1 MGNLNDTIAAISTAI
16 GEAGIAIVRM
26 SGDDSIN
33 IIDKIFKSASGKKM
47 AEAENRKFLYGH
59 IVDGDKQ
66 IDEVLVVKMKG
77 PHSYT
82 AEDIVEIHCH
92 GGVVSVKR
100 ILNLILSKGARL
112 AEKGE
117 FTKRG
122 FLNGRIDLTQAE
134 AVIDMIKAKTDLSF
148 DMGLNQLSGAL
159 SEVLNKLKDE
169 LVSMQAL
176 IVANIDF
183 PDEDIEDAAY
193 HDLIERSNKILDKM
207 DNLLDNSKNSR
218 LLRDGINTVI
228 LGKPNVGKSSLLNGL
243 LKYDRA
249 IVTDIAGTTRDI
261 IEDYINLDGVLLKI
275 TDTAGIRETDDEVER
290 IGVNIAREK
299 LKEADLVIAIFD
311 ISREFDK
318 DDEEILN
325 LIKDKKHITI
335 LNKDDLEQKI
345 SDEEIEKYFKDDY
358 LRLSVME
365 NESVKKIENLI
376 IDLFFDGELKI
387 SSDSVL
393 SNLRHINALKEA
405 KKSLLEV
412 NESLKKKVFLDLIEV
427 DLENVIGHISEITG
441 TITTEDIL
449 DRVFSD
455 FCIGKYK
462 ATI

>member
-1 MGNLNDTIAAISTAI
+1 MMGNLNDTIAAISTAI

-26 SGDDSIN
+26 SGEDSIN
-33 IIDKIFKSASGKKM
+33 IINKIFVAASKIKM
-47 AEAENRKFLYGH
+47 KDAENRKFMYGH
-59 IVDGDKQ
+59 IYDDDKK

-134 AVIDMIKAKTDLSF
+134 AVIDLIKAKTDISF
-148 DMGLNQLSGAL
+148 DLGLNQLSGAL

-193 HDLIERSNKILDKM
+193 NDLLDRSKKILDKI
-207 DNLLDNSKNSR
+207 DNLLENSKNSR

-249 IVTDIAGTTRDI
+249 IVTDIAGTTRDV

-275 TDTAGIRETDDEVER
+275 SDTAGIRETDDEVEK

-299 LKEADLVIAIFD
+299 LKDADLVIAI
-311 ISREFDK
+311 
-318 DDEEILN
+318 
-325 LIKDKKHITI
+325 LIYQETSMKTTKK
-335 LNKDDLEQKI
+335 
-345 SDEEIEKYFKDDY
+345 F
-358 LRLSVME
+358 
-365 NESVKKIENLI
+365 
-376 IDLFFDGELKI
+376 
-387 SSDSVL
+387 
-393 SNLRHINALKEA
+393 
-405 KKSLLEV
+405 
-412 NESLKKKVFLDLIEV
+412 
-427 DLENVIGHISEITG
+427 
-441 TITTEDIL
+441 
-449 DRVFSD
+449 
-455 FCIGKYK
+455 
-462 ATI
+462 

>member
-33 IIDKIFKSASGKKM
+33 IIDKIFVSASKVKM

-59 IVDGDKQ
+59 ICDGDKK

-134 AVIDMIKAKTDLSF
+134 AVIDLIKAKTDISF
-148 DMGLNQLSGAL
+148 DLGLNQLGGAL

-193 HDLIERSNKILDKM
+193 NDLLDRSNKILEKM
-207 DNLLDNSKNSR
+207 DNLLENSKNSR

-249 IVTDIAGTTRDI
+249 IVTDIAGTTRDV

-275 TDTAGIRETDDEVER
+275 SDTAGIRETEDEVEK

-299 LKEADLVIAIFD
+299 LKDADLVIAIFD
-311 ISREFDK
+311 LSRDFDQ
-318 DDEEILN
+318 DDKEILK
-325 LIKDKKHITI
+325 LIENKKHIII

-345 SDEEIEKYFKDDY
+345 SDDEIEKYFKDDY

-365 NESVKKIENLI
+365 NESVMKVEKLI
-376 IDLFFDGELKI
+376 IDLFFDGELQI
-387 SSDSVL
+387 SSDTVL
-393 SNLRHINALKEA
+393 SNLRHINALREA
-405 KKSLLEV
+405 KKELLEV
-412 NESLKKKVFLDLIEV
+412 NESLNKRVFLDLIEV
-427 DLENVIGHISEITG
+427 DLENVIAHISEITG

-455 FCIGKYK
+455 FCIGK
-462 ATI
+462 

>member
-26 SGDDSIN
+26 SGDDSVN
-33 IIDKIFKSASGKKM
+33 IIDEIFKSASGKKM

-100 ILNLILSKGARL
+100 ILNLILSKGTRL

-193 HDLIERSNKILDKM
+193 HDLIERSNKILDKI
-207 DNLLDNSKNSR
+207 DNLLENSKNSR

-275 TDTAGIRETDDEVER
+275 TDTAGIRDTDDEVEK
-290 IGVNIAREK
+290 IGVNIAIEK

-335 LNKDDLEQKI
+335 LNKNDLEQKI
-345 SDEEIEKYFKDDY
+345 SDEEIKKYFKDDY

-376 IDLFFDGELKI
+376 IDLFFDGELQI

-405 KKSLLEV
+405 KKALLEV
-412 NESLKKKVFLDLIEV
+412 NESLKQKVFLDLIEV

-455 FCIGKYK
+455 FCIGK
-462 ATI
+462 

>member
-1 MGNLNDTIAAISTAI
+1 MANLNDTIAAISTAI

-26 SGDDSIN
+26 SGDDSVN
-33 IIDKIFKSASGKKM
+33 IIDEIFVSASGKKM
-47 AEAENRKFLYGH
+47 SEAENRKFLYGH
-59 IVDGDKQ
+59 IADGDKL

-134 AVIDMIKAKTDLSF
+134 AVIDMIKAKTDISF

-193 HDLIERSNKILDKM
+193 HDLMERSDKILEKM

-275 TDTAGIRETDDEVER
+275 TDTAGIRETDDEVEK

-311 ISREFDK
+311 ISRDFDK

-335 LNKDDLEQKI
+335 LNKDDLDQKI
-345 SDEEIEKYFKDDY
+345 SDEEIEKYFKNDY

-376 IDLFFDGELKI
+376 IDLFFDGELQI
-387 SSDSVL
+387 SSDSIL
-393 SNLRHINALKEA
+393 SNIRHINALKEA
-405 KKSLLEV
+405 KKALLEV
-412 NESLKKKVFLDLIEV
+412 NESLKEKVFLDLIEV
-427 DLENVIGHISEITG
+427 DLENVISHISEITG

-455 FCIGKYK
+455 FCIGK
-462 ATI
+462 

>member
-26 SGDDSIN
+26 SGEDSID
-33 IIDKIFKSASGKKM
+33 IIDKIFVSASKIKM
-47 AEAENRKFLYGH
+47 KDAENRKFMYGH
-59 IVDGDKQ
+59 IYDADKK

-134 AVIDMIKAKTDLSF
+134 AVIDLIKAKTDISF
-148 DMGLNQLSGAL
+148 DLGLNQLSGAL

-193 HDLIERSNKILDKM
+193 NDLLDRSKKILDKI
-207 DNLLDNSKNSR
+207 DNLLENSKNSR

-249 IVTDIAGTTRDI
+249 IVTDIAGTTRDV

-275 TDTAGIRETDDEVER
+275 SDTAGIRETDDEVEK

-299 LKEADLVIAIFD
+299 LKDADLVIAIFD
-311 ISREFDK
+311 LSRDFD
-318 DDEEILN
+318 DDDKEILK
-325 LIKDKKHITI
+325 LIENKKHIII

-365 NESVKKIENLI
+365 NESVMKVEKLI
-376 IDLFFDGELKI
+376 IDLFFDGELQI
-387 SSDSVL
+387 SSDTVL
-393 SNLRHINALKEA
+393 SNLRHINALREA
-405 KKSLLEV
+405 KKELLEV
-412 NESLKKKVFLDLIEV
+412 NESLNKRVFLDLIEV
-427 DLENVIGHISEITG
+427 DLENVIAHISEITG

-455 FCIGKYK
+455 FCIGK
-462 ATI
+462 

>member
-1 MGNLNDTIAAISTAI
+1 MANLNDTIAAISTAI

-26 SGDDSIN
+26 SGDDSVN
-33 IIDKIFKSASGKKM
+33 IIDEIFVSASGKKM

-59 IVDGDKQ
+59 IADGDKL

-134 AVIDMIKAKTDLSF
+134 AVIDMIKAKTDISF

-193 HDLIERSNKILDKM
+193 HDLMERSDKILEKM

-275 TDTAGIRETDDEVER
+275 TDTAGIRETDDEVEK

-311 ISREFDK
+311 ISRDFDK

-345 SDEEIEKYFKDDY
+345 SDEEIEKYLKDDY

-376 IDLFFDGELKI
+376 IDLFFDGELQI
-387 SSDSVL
+387 SSDSIL
-393 SNLRHINALKEA
+393 SNIRHINALKEA
-405 KKSLLEV
+405 KKALLEV
-412 NESLKKKVFLDLIEV
+412 NESLKEKVFLDLIEV
-427 DLENVIGHISEITG
+427 DLENVISHISEITG

-455 FCIGKYK
+455 FCIGK
-462 ATI
+462 

>member
-1 MGNLNDTIAAISTAI
+1 MSNLNDTIAAISTAI

-26 SGDDSIN
+26 SGDDSVN
-33 IIDKIFKSASGKKM
+33 IIDEIFVSASGKKM

-59 IVDGDKQ
+59 IADGDKL

-134 AVIDMIKAKTDLSF
+134 AVIDMIKAKTDISF

-193 HDLIERSNKILDKM
+193 HDLMERSDKILEKM

-275 TDTAGIRETDDEVER
+275 TDTAGIRETDDEVEK

-311 ISREFDK
+311 ISRDFDK

-325 LIKDKKHITI
+325 LIRDKKHITI
-335 LNKDDLEQKI
+335 LNKDDLDQKI

-376 IDLFFDGELKI
+376 IDLFFDGELQI
-387 SSDSVL
+387 SSDSIL
-393 SNLRHINALKEA
+393 SNIRHINALKEA
-405 KKSLLEV
+405 KKALLEV
-412 NESLKKKVFLDLIEV
+412 NESLKEKVFLDLIEV

-455 FCIGKYK
+455 FCIGK
-462 ATI
+462 

>member
-33 IIDKIFKSASGKKM
+33 IIDKIFVSASGVKM

-59 IVDGDKQ
+59 ICDGDKK

-134 AVIDMIKAKTDLSF
+134 AVIDLIKAKTDISF
-148 DMGLNQLSGAL
+148 DLGLNQLGGAL

-193 HDLIERSNKILDKM
+193 NDLLDRSNKILEKM
-207 DNLLDNSKNSR
+207 DKLLENSKNSR

-249 IVTDIAGTTRDI
+249 IVTDIAGTTRDV

-275 TDTAGIRETDDEVER
+275 SDTAGIRETEDEVEK

-299 LKEADLVIAIFD
+299 LKDADLVIATFD
-311 ISREFDK
+311 ISRDFDQ
-318 DDEEILN
+318 DDKEILK
-325 LIKDKKHITI
+325 LIENKKHIII

-345 SDEEIEKYFKDDY
+345 SDDEIEKYFKDDY

-365 NESVKKIENLI
+365 NESVMKVEKLI
-376 IDLFFDGELKI
+376 IDLFFDGELQI
-387 SSDSVL
+387 SSDTVL
-393 SNLRHINALKEA
+393 SNLRHINALREA
-405 KKSLLEV
+405 KKELLEV
-412 NESLKKKVFLDLIEV
+412 NESLNKRVFLDLIEV

-455 FCIGKYK
+455 FCIGK
-462 ATI
+462 

>member
-33 IIDKIFKSASGKKM
+33 IIDKIFVSASKVKM

-59 IVDGDKQ
+59 ICDGDKK

-134 AVIDMIKAKTDLSF
+134 AVIDLIKAKTDISF
-148 DMGLNQLSGAL
+148 DLGLNQLGGAL

-193 HDLIERSNKILDKM
+193 NDLLDRSNKILDKM
-207 DNLLDNSKNSR
+207 DKLLENSKNSR

-249 IVTDIAGTTRDI
+249 IVTDIAGTTRDV

-275 TDTAGIRETDDEVER
+275 SDTAGIRETEDEVEK

-299 LKEADLVIAIFD
+299 LKDADLVIAIFD
-311 ISREFDK
+311 LSRDFDQ
-318 DDEEILN
+318 DDKEILK
-325 LIKDKKHITI
+325 LIENKKHIII

-345 SDEEIEKYFKDDY
+345 SDDEIEKYFKDDY

-365 NESVKKIENLI
+365 NESVMKVEKLI
-376 IDLFFDGELKI
+376 IDLFFNGELQI
-387 SSDSVL
+387 SSDTVL
-393 SNLRHINALKEA
+393 SNLRHINALREA
-405 KKSLLEV
+405 KKELLEV
-412 NESLKKKVFLDLIEV
+412 NESLNKRVFLDLIEV
-427 DLENVIGHISEITG
+427 DLENVIAHISEITG

-455 FCIGKYK
+455 FCIGK
-462 ATI
+462 

>member
-33 IIDKIFKSASGKKM
+33 IIDKIFVSASKVKI

-59 IVDGDKQ
+59 ICDGDKK

-134 AVIDMIKAKTDLSF
+134 AVIDLIKAKTDISF
-148 DMGLNQLSGAL
+148 DLGLNQLGGAL

-193 HDLIERSNKILDKM
+193 NDLLDRSNKILDKM
-207 DNLLDNSKNSR
+207 DKLLENSKNSR

-249 IVTDIAGTTRDI
+249 IVTDIAGTTRDV

-275 TDTAGIRETDDEVER
+275 SDTAGIRETEDEVEK

-299 LKEADLVIAIFD
+299 LKDADLVIAIFD
-311 ISREFDK
+311 ISRDFDQ
-318 DDEEILN
+318 DDKEILK
-325 LIKDKKHITI
+325 LIENKKHIII

-345 SDEEIEKYFKDDY
+345 SDDEIEKYFKDDY

-365 NESVKKIENLI
+365 NESVMKVEKLI
-376 IDLFFDGELKI
+376 IDLFFDGELQI
-387 SSDSVL
+387 SSDTVL
-393 SNLRHINALKEA
+393 SNLRHINALREA
-405 KKSLLEV
+405 KKELLEV
-412 NESLKKKVFLDLIEV
+412 NESLNKRVFLDLIEV
-427 DLENVIGHISEITG
+427 DLENVIAHISEITG

-455 FCIGKYK
+455 FCIGK
-462 ATI
+462 

>member
-33 IIDKIFKSASGKKM
+33 IIDKIFVSASGIKM

-59 IVDGDKQ
+59 ICDGDKK

-134 AVIDMIKAKTDLSF
+134 AVIDLIKAKTDISF
-148 DMGLNQLSGAL
+148 DLGLNQLGGAL

-193 HDLIERSNKILDKM
+193 NDLLGRSNKILEKM
-207 DNLLDNSKNSR
+207 DKLLENSKNSR

-249 IVTDIAGTTRDI
+249 IVTDIAGTTRDV

-275 TDTAGIRETDDEVER
+275 SDTAGIRETEDEVEK

-299 LKEADLVIAIFD
+299 LKDADLVIAIFD
-311 ISREFDK
+311 ISRDFDQ
-318 DDEEILN
+318 DDKEILK
-325 LIKDKKHITI
+325 LIENKKHIII

-345 SDEEIEKYFKDDY
+345 SDDEIEKYFKDDY

-365 NESVKKIENLI
+365 NESVMKVEKLI
-376 IDLFFDGELKI
+376 IDLFFDGELQI
-387 SSDSVL
+387 SSDTVL
-393 SNLRHINALKEA
+393 SNLRHINALREA
-405 KKSLLEV
+405 KKELLEV
-412 NESLKKKVFLDLIEV
+412 NESLNKRVFLDLIEV
-427 DLENVIGHISEITG
+427 DLENVIAHISEITG

-455 FCIGKYK
+455 FCIGK
-462 ATI
+462 

>member
-26 SGDDSIN
+26 SGEDSIN
-33 IIDKIFKSASGKKM
+33 IIDKIFVAASKIKM
-47 AEAENRKFLYGH
+47 KDAENRKFMYGH
-59 IVDGDKQ
+59 IYDADKK

-82 AEDIVEIHCH
+82 VEDIVEIHCH

-134 AVIDMIKAKTDLSF
+134 AVIDLIKAKTDISF
-148 DMGLNQLSGAL
+148 DLGLNQLSGAL

-193 HDLIERSNKILDKM
+193 NDLLDRSKKILDKM
-207 DNLLDNSKNSR
+207 DNLLENSKNSR

-249 IVTDIAGTTRDI
+249 IVTDIAGTTRDV

-275 TDTAGIRETDDEVER
+275 SDTAGIRETDDEVEK

-299 LKEADLVIAIFD
+299 LKDADLVIAIFD
-311 ISREFDK
+311 LSRDFDE
-318 DDEEILN
+318 DDKEILK
-325 LIKDKKHITI
+325 LIENKKHIII

-365 NESVKKIENLI
+365 NESVMKVEKLI
-376 IDLFFDGELKI
+376 IDLFFDGELQI
-387 SSDSVL
+387 SSDTVL
-393 SNLRHINALKEA
+393 SNLRHINALREA
-405 KKSLLEV
+405 KKELLEL
-412 NESLKKKVFLDLIEV
+412 NESLNKRVFLDLIEV
-427 DLENVIGHISEITG
+427 DLENVIAHISEITG

-455 FCIGKYK
+455 FCIGK
-462 ATI
+462 

>member
-1 MGNLNDTIAAISTAI
+1 MANLNDTIAAISTAI

-26 SGDDSIN
+26 SGDDSVN
-33 IIDKIFKSASGKKM
+33 IIDEIFVSASGKKM
-47 AEAENRKFLYGH
+47 TEAENRKFLYGH
-59 IVDGDKQ
+59 IADGDKL

-134 AVIDMIKAKTDLSF
+134 AVIDMIKAKTDISF

-193 HDLIERSNKILDKM
+193 HDLMERSDKILEKM
-207 DNLLDNSKNSR
+207 NNLLDNSKNSR

-275 TDTAGIRETDDEVER
+275 TDTAGIRETDDEVEK

-311 ISREFDK
+311 ISRDFDK

-335 LNKDDLEQKI
+335 LNKDDLDQKI

-376 IDLFFDGELKI
+376 IDLFFDGELQI
-387 SSDSVL
+387 SSDSIL
-393 SNLRHINALKEA
+393 SNIRHINALKEA
-405 KKSLLEV
+405 KKALLDV
-412 NESLKKKVFLDLIEV
+412 NESLKEKVFLDLIEV
-427 DLENVIGHISEITG
+427 DLENVISHISEITG

-455 FCIGKYK
+455 FCIGK
-462 ATI
+462 

>member
-26 SGDDSIN
+26 SGDNSIN
-33 IIDKIFKSASGKKM
+33 IIDKIFVSASGIKM
-47 AEAENRKFLYGH
+47 ADAENRKFMYGH
-59 IVDGDKQ
+59 IFDGDKK

-134 AVIDMIKAKTDLSF
+134 AVIDLIKAKTDISF
-148 DMGLNQLSGAL
+148 DLGLNQLGGAL
-159 SEVLNKLKDE
+159 TEVLNKLKDE

-193 HDLIERSNKILDKM
+193 NDLIDRSKKILEKM
-207 DNLLDNSKNSR
+207 DNLLENSKNSR

-249 IVTDIAGTTRDI
+249 IVTDIAGTTRDV

-275 TDTAGIRETDDEVER
+275 SDTAGIRETDDEVEK

-299 LKEADLVIAIFD
+299 LKDADLVISIFALSSD
-311 ISREFDK
+311 FDQ
-318 DDEEILN
+318 DDKEILK
-325 LIKDKKHITI
+325 LIENKKHIII

-345 SDEEIEKYFKDDY
+345 TDKEIEKYFKDDY

-365 NESVKKIENLI
+365 NKSVLKVEKLI
-376 IDLFFDGELKI
+376 IDLFFDGELQI
-387 SSDSVL
+387 SSETVL

-405 KKSLLEV
+405 KKDLLEV
-412 NESLKKKVFLDLIEV
+412 NESLNEKVFLDLIEV
-427 DLENVIGHISEITG
+427 DLENVIAHISEITG
-441 TITTEDIL
+441 AITTEDIL

-455 FCIGKYK
+455 FCIGK
-462 ATI
+462 

>member
-33 IIDKIFKSASGKKM
+33 IIDEIFKSASGKKM

-193 HDLIERSNKILDKM
+193 NDLIERSNKILDKM

-275 TDTAGIRETDDEVER
+275 TDTAGIRETDDEVEK

-376 IDLFFDGELKI
+376 IDLFFDGELQI
-387 SSDSVL
+387 SSDSIL

-412 NESLKKKVFLDLIEV
+412 NESLKQKVFLDLIEV

-455 FCIGKYK
+455 FCIGK
-462 ATI
+462 

>member
-33 IIDKIFKSASGKKM
+33 IIDEIFKSASGKKM
-47 AEAENRKFLYGH
+47 TEAENRKFLYGH

-193 HDLIERSNKILDKM
+193 NDLIERSNKILDKM
-207 DNLLDNSKNSR
+207 DNLLENSKNSR

-275 TDTAGIRETDDEVER
+275 TDTAGIRETDDEVEK

-358 LRLSVME
+358 LRLSVMK
-365 NESVKKIENLI
+365 NESVKKIEDLI
-376 IDLFFDGELKI
+376 IDLFFDGELQI

-412 NESLKKKVFLDLIEV
+412 NESLNQKVFLDLIEV

-455 FCIGKYK
+455 FCIGK
-462 ATI
+462 

>member
-26 SGDDSIN
+26 SGDDSVN
-33 IIDKIFKSASGKKM
+33 IIDEIFKSASGKKM

-59 IVDGDKQ
+59 IVDGDKK

-193 HDLIERSNKILDKM
+193 NDLIERSNKILDKM

-275 TDTAGIRETDDEVER
+275 TDTAGIRETDDEVEK

-345 SDEEIEKYFKDDY
+345 SDEEIKKYFKDDY

-365 NESVKKIENLI
+365 NESVKKIEDLI
-376 IDLFFDGELKI
+376 IDLFFDGELQI

-412 NESLKKKVFLDLIEV
+412 NESLKQKVFLDLIEV

-455 FCIGKYK
+455 FCIGK
-462 ATI
+462 

>member
-33 IIDKIFKSASGKKM
+33 IIDKIFVSASGTKM

-59 IVDGDKQ
+59 ICDGDKK

-134 AVIDMIKAKTDLSF
+134 AVIDLIKAKTDISF
-148 DMGLNQLSGAL
+148 DLGLNQLGGAL

-193 HDLIERSNKILDKM
+193 NDLLDRSNKILEKM
-207 DNLLDNSKNSR
+207 DKLLENSKNSR

-249 IVTDIAGTTRDI
+249 IVTDIAGTTRDV

-275 TDTAGIRETDDEVER
+275 SDTAGIRETEDEVEK

-299 LKEADLVIAIFD
+299 LKDADLVIAIFD
-311 ISREFDK
+311 ISRDFDQ
-318 DDEEILN
+318 DDKEILK
-325 LIKDKKHITI
+325 LIENKKHIII

-345 SDEEIEKYFKDDY
+345 SDDEIEKYFKDDY

-365 NESVKKIENLI
+365 NESVMKVEKLI
-376 IDLFFDGELKI
+376 IDLFFDGELQI
-387 SSDSVL
+387 SSDTVL
-393 SNLRHINALKEA
+393 SNLRHINALREA
-405 KKSLLEV
+405 KKELLGV
-412 NESLKKKVFLDLIEV
+412 NESLNKRVFLDLIEV
-427 DLENVIGHISEITG
+427 DLENVIAHISEITG

-449 DRVFSD
+449 DRVFSE
-455 FCIGKYK
+455 FCIGK
-462 ATI
+462 

>member
-33 IIDKIFKSASGKKM
+33 IIDKIFVSASGTKM

-59 IVDGDKQ
+59 ICDGDKK

-134 AVIDMIKAKTDLSF
+134 AVIDLIKAKTDISF
-148 DMGLNQLSGAL
+148 DLGLNQLGGAL

-193 HDLIERSNKILDKM
+193 NDLLDRSNKILEKM
-207 DNLLDNSKNSR
+207 DKLLENSKNSR

-249 IVTDIAGTTRDI
+249 IVTDIAGTTRDV

-275 TDTAGIRETDDEVER
+275 SDTAGIRETEDEVEK

-299 LKEADLVIAIFD
+299 LKDADLVIAIFD
-311 ISREFDK
+311 ISRNFDQ
-318 DDEEILN
+318 DDKEILK
-325 LIKDKKHITI
+325 LIENKKHIII

-345 SDEEIEKYFKDDY
+345 SDDEIEKYFKDDY

-365 NESVKKIENLI
+365 NESVMKVEKLI
-376 IDLFFDGELKI
+376 IDLFFDGELQI
-387 SSDSVL
+387 SSDTVL
-393 SNLRHINALKEA
+393 SNLRHINALREA
-405 KKSLLEV
+405 KKELLEV
-412 NESLKKKVFLDLIEV
+412 NESLNKRVFLDLIEV
-427 DLENVIGHISEITG
+427 DLENVIAHISEITG

-455 FCIGKYK
+455 FCIGK
-462 ATI
+462 

>member
-1 MGNLNDTIAAISTAI
+1 MENLNDTIAAISTAI

-33 IIDKIFKSASGKKM
+33 IIDEIFKSASGKKM

-59 IVDGDKQ
+59 IVDGNKQ

-193 HDLIERSNKILDKM
+193 NDLIERSNKILDKM

-275 TDTAGIRETDDEVER
+275 TDTAGIRETDDEVEK

-376 IDLFFDGELKI
+376 IDLFFDGELQI

-412 NESLKKKVFLDLIEV
+412 NESLKQKVFLDLIEV

-455 FCIGKYK
+455 FCIGK
-462 ATI
+462 

>member
-1 MGNLNDTIAAISTAI
+1 MANLNDTIAAISTAI

-26 SGDDSIN
+26 SGDDSVN
-33 IIDKIFKSASGKKM
+33 IIDEIFVSASGKKM

-59 IVDGDKQ
+59 IADGDKL

-134 AVIDMIKAKTDLSF
+134 AVIDMIKAKTDISF

-193 HDLIERSNKILDKM
+193 HDLMERSDKILEKM

-275 TDTAGIRETDDEVER
+275 TDTAGIRETDDEVEK

-311 ISREFDK
+311 ISRDFDK

-335 LNKDDLEQKI
+335 LNKDDLDQKI
-345 SDEEIEKYFKDDY
+345 SDEEIEKYFKDNY

-376 IDLFFDGELKI
+376 IDLFFDGELQI
-387 SSDSVL
+387 SSDSIL
-393 SNLRHINALKEA
+393 SNIRHINALKEA
-405 KKSLLEV
+405 KKALLEV
-412 NESLKKKVFLDLIEV
+412 NESLKGKVFLDLIEV
-427 DLENVIGHISEITG
+427 DLENVISHISEITG

-455 FCIGKYK
+455 FCIGK
-462 ATI
+462 

>member
-1 MGNLNDTIAAISTAI
+1 M
-16 GEAGIAIVRM
+16 
-26 SGDDSIN
+26 
-33 IIDKIFKSASGKKM
+33 SASGTKM

-59 IVDGDKQ
+59 ICDGDKK

-134 AVIDMIKAKTDLSF
+134 AVIDLIKAKTDISF
-148 DMGLNQLSGAL
+148 DLGLNQLGGAL

-193 HDLIERSNKILDKM
+193 NDLLDRSNKILEKM
-207 DNLLDNSKNSR
+207 DKLLENSKNSR

-249 IVTDIAGTTRDI
+249 IVTDIAGTTRDV

-275 TDTAGIRETDDEVER
+275 SDTAGIRETEDEVEK

-299 LKEADLVIAIFD
+299 LKDADLVIAIFD
-311 ISREFDK
+311 ISRNFDQ
-318 DDEEILN
+318 DDKEILK
-325 LIKDKKHITI
+325 LIENKKHIII

-345 SDEEIEKYFKDDY
+345 SDDEIEKYFKDNY

-365 NESVKKIENLI
+365 NESVMKVEKLI
-376 IDLFFDGELKI
+376 IDLFFDGELQI
-387 SSDSVL
+387 SSDTVL
-393 SNLRHINALKEA
+393 SNLRHINALREA
-405 KKSLLEV
+405 KKELLEV
-412 NESLKKKVFLDLIEV
+412 NENLNKRVFLDLIEV
-427 DLENVIGHISEITG
+427 DLENVIAHISEITG

-455 FCIGKYK
+455 FCIGK
-462 ATI
+462 

>member
-1 MGNLNDTIAAISTAI
+1 MSNLNDTIAAISTAI

-26 SGDDSIN
+26 SGDDSVN
-33 IIDKIFKSASGKKM
+33 IIDEIFVSASGKKM

-59 IVDGDKQ
+59 IADGDKL

-77 PHSYT
+77 LHSYT

-134 AVIDMIKAKTDLSF
+134 AVIDMIKAKTDISF

-193 HDLIERSNKILDKM
+193 HDLMERSDKILEKM

-275 TDTAGIRETDDEVER
+275 TDTAGIRETDDEVEK

-311 ISREFDK
+311 ISRDFDK

-335 LNKDDLEQKI
+335 LNKDDLDQKI
-345 SDEEIEKYFKDDY
+345 SDKEIEKYFKDDY

-376 IDLFFDGELKI
+376 IDLFFDGELQI
-387 SSDSVL
+387 SSDSIL
-393 SNLRHINALKEA
+393 SNIRHINALKEA
-405 KKSLLEV
+405 KKALLEV
-412 NESLKKKVFLDLIEV
+412 NESLKEKVFLDLIEV
-427 DLENVIGHISEITG
+427 DLENVISHISEITG

-455 FCIGKYK
+455 FCIGK
-462 ATI
+462 

>member
-26 SGDDSIN
+26 SGDDSVN

-47 AEAENRKFLYGH
+47 AEAENRKLLYGH

-193 HDLIERSNKILDKM
+193 NDLIERSNKILDKM

-275 TDTAGIRETDDEVER
+275 TDTAGIRETEDEVEK

-376 IDLFFDGELKI
+376 IDLFFDGELQI

-412 NESLKKKVFLDLIEV
+412 NESLKQKVFLDLIEV

-455 FCIGKYK
+455 FCIGK
-462 ATI
+462 

>member
-33 IIDKIFKSASGKKM
+33 IIDKIFVSASGTKM

-59 IVDGDKQ
+59 ICDGDKK

-134 AVIDMIKAKTDLSF
+134 AVIDLIKAKTDISF
-148 DMGLNQLSGAL
+148 DLGLNQLGGAL

-193 HDLIERSNKILDKM
+193 NDLLDRSNKILEKM
-207 DNLLDNSKNSR
+207 DKLLENSKNSR

-249 IVTDIAGTTRDI
+249 IVTDIAGTTRDV

-275 TDTAGIRETDDEVER
+275 SDTAGIRETEDEVEK

-299 LKEADLVIAIFD
+299 LKDADLVIAIFD
-311 ISREFDK
+311 ISRNFDQ
-318 DDEEILN
+318 DDKEILK
-325 LIKDKKHITI
+325 LIENKKHIII

-345 SDEEIEKYFKDDY
+345 SDDEIEKYFKDNY

-365 NESVKKIENLI
+365 NESVMKVEKLI
-376 IDLFFDGELKI
+376 IDLFFDGELQI
-387 SSDSVL
+387 SSDTVL
-393 SNLRHINALKEA
+393 SNLRHINALREA
-405 KKSLLEV
+405 KKELLEV
-412 NESLKKKVFLDLIEV
+412 NENLNKRVFLDLIEV
-427 DLENVIGHISEITG
+427 DLENVIAHISEITG

-455 FCIGKYK
+455 FCIGK
-462 ATI
+462 

>member
-16 GEAGIAIVRM
+16 GEAGIAVVRM

-33 IIDKIFKSASGKKM
+33 IIDEIFKSASGKKM

-193 HDLIERSNKILDKM
+193 NDLIERSNKILDKM

-275 TDTAGIRETDDEVER
+275 TDTAGIRETDDEVEK

-376 IDLFFDGELKI
+376 IDLFFDGELQI

-455 FCIGKYK
+455 FCIGK
-462 ATI
+462 

>member
-1 MGNLNDTIAAISTAI
+1 MANLNDTIAAISTAI
-16 GEAGIAIVRM
+16 GEAGIAMVRM
-26 SGDDSIN
+26 SGDDSVN
-33 IIDKIFKSASGKKM
+33 IIDEIFVSASGKKM

-59 IVDGDKQ
+59 IADGDKL

-134 AVIDMIKAKTDLSF
+134 AVIDMIKAKTDISF

-193 HDLIERSNKILDKM
+193 HDLMERSDKILEKM

-275 TDTAGIRETDDEVER
+275 TDTAGIRETDDEVEK

-311 ISREFDK
+311 ISRDFDK

-335 LNKDDLEQKI
+335 LNKDDLDQKI

-376 IDLFFDGELKI
+376 IDLFFDGELQI
-387 SSDSVL
+387 SSDSIL
-393 SNLRHINALKEA
+393 SNIRHINALKEA
-405 KKSLLEV
+405 KKALLEV
-412 NESLKKKVFLDLIEV
+412 NESLKEKVFLDLIEV
-427 DLENVIGHISEITG
+427 DLENVISHISEITG

-455 FCIGKYK
+455 FCIGK
-462 ATI
+462 

>member
-1 MGNLNDTIAAISTAI
+1 MGNLNDTIAAISTTI

-47 AEAENRKFLYGH
+47 ADAENRKFLYGH

-275 TDTAGIRETDDEVER
+275 TDTAGIRETEDEVEK

-325 LIKDKKHITI
+325 LIKDKNHITI

-376 IDLFFDGELKI
+376 IDLFFDGELQI

-412 NESLKKKVFLDLIEV
+412 NESLKQKVFLDLIEV

-455 FCIGKYK
+455 FCIGK
-462 ATI
+462 

>member
-26 SGDDSIN
+26 SGEDSIN
-33 IIDKIFKSASGKKM
+33 IIDKIFVSVSGKNM
-47 AEAENRKFLYGH
+47 ADAENRKFLYGH
-59 IVDGDKQ
+59 ICDGDKK

-100 ILNLILSKGARL
+100 ILNLILSNGARL

-134 AVIDMIKAKTDLSF
+134 AVIDMIKAKTDISF
-148 DMGLNQLSGAL
+148 DLGLNQLSGAL
-159 SEVLNKLKDE
+159 SEVLNKLRDE
-169 LVSMQAL
+169 LISMQAL

-193 HDLIERSNKILDKM
+193 HDLMDRSEKILNKM
-207 DNLLDNSKNSR
+207 DNLLENSKNSR

-243 LKYDRA
+243 LKYERA
-249 IVTDIAGTTRDI
+249 IVTDIAGTTRDV

-275 TDTAGIRETDDEVER
+275 SDTAGIRETDDEVEK

-299 LKEADLVIAIFD
+299 LKDADLVIAIFD
-311 ISREFDK
+311 ISREFDQNDK
-318 DDEEILN
+318 EILK
-325 LIKDKKHITI
+325 LIENKKHIII

-358 LRLSVME
+358 LRLSVMK
-365 NESVKKIENLI
+365 NESIKKVEKLI
-376 IDLFFDGELKI
+376 LDLFFDGELQI
-387 SSDSVL
+387 SSDTVL
-393 SNLRHINALKEA
+393 SNIRHINALREARKE
-405 KKSLLEV
+405 LLDV
-412 NESLKKKVFLDLIEV
+412 KESLNKKVFLDLIEV
-427 DLENVIGHISEITG
+427 DLENVIAHISEITG

-455 FCIGKYK
+455 FCIGK
-462 ATI
+462 

>member
-26 SGDDSIN
+26 SGDNSIN
-33 IIDKIFKSASGKKM
+33 IIDKIFVSASGIKM
-47 AEAENRKFLYGH
+47 ADAENRKFMYGH
-59 IVDGDKQ
+59 IFDGDKK

-134 AVIDMIKAKTDLSF
+134 AVIDLIKAKTDISF
-148 DMGLNQLSGAL
+148 DLGLNQLGGAL
-159 SEVLNKLKDE
+159 TEVLNKLKDE

-193 HDLIERSNKILDKM
+193 NDLIDRSKKILEKM
-207 DNLLDNSKNSR
+207 DNLLENSKNSR

-249 IVTDIAGTTRDI
+249 IVTDIAGTTRDV

-275 TDTAGIRETDDEVER
+275 SDTAGIRETDDEVEK

-299 LKEADLVIAIFD
+299 LKDADLVISIFD
-311 ISREFDK
+311 LSRDFDQ
-318 DDEEILN
+318 DDKEILK
-325 LIKDKKHITI
+325 LIENKKHIII

-345 SDEEIEKYFKDDY
+345 TDKEIEKYFKDDY

-365 NESVKKIENLI
+365 NKSVLKVEKLI
-376 IDLFFDGELKI
+376 IDLFFDGELQI
-387 SSDSVL
+387 SSDTVL
-393 SNLRHINALKEA
+393 SNLRHINALREA
-405 KKSLLEV
+405 KKELLEV
-412 NESLKKKVFLDLIEV
+412 NESLNKRVFLDLIEV
-427 DLENVIGHISEITG
+427 DLENVIAHISEITG

-455 FCIGKYK
+455 FCIGK
-462 ATI
+462 

>member
-1 MGNLNDTIAAISTAI
+1 MGNLNNTIAAISTAI

-26 SGDDSIN
+26 SGDDSVN

-47 AEAENRKFLYGH
+47 AEAENRKLLYGH

-193 HDLIERSNKILDKM
+193 NDLIERSNKILDKM

-275 TDTAGIRETDDEVER
+275 TDTAGIRETEDEVEK

-376 IDLFFDGELKI
+376 IDLFFDGELQI

-455 FCIGKYK
+455 FCIGK
-462 ATI
+462 

>member
-26 SGDDSIN
+26 SGDNSIN
-33 IIDKIFKSASGKKM
+33 IIDKIFVSASGIKM
-47 AEAENRKFLYGH
+47 AGAENRKFMYGH
-59 IVDGDKQ
+59 IFDGDKK

-112 AEKGE
+112 AERGE

-134 AVIDMIKAKTDLSF
+134 AVIDMIKSKTDISF
-148 DMGLNQLSGAL
+148 DLGLNQLGGAL
-159 SEVLNKLKDE
+159 TEVLNKLKDE

-193 HDLIERSNKILDKM
+193 NDLIDRSKKILEKM
-207 DNLLDNSKNSR
+207 ENLLENSKNSR

-249 IVTDIAGTTRDI
+249 IVTDIAGTTRDV

-275 TDTAGIRETDDEVER
+275 SDTAGIRETDDEVEK

-299 LKEADLVIAIFD
+299 LKDADLVIAIFD
-311 ISREFDK
+311 LSRDFDQ
-318 DDEEILN
+318 DDKEILK
-325 LIKDKKHITI
+325 LIENKKHIII

-345 SDEEIEKYFKDDY
+345 TNEEIENYFKDDY

-365 NESVKKIENLI
+365 NKSVLKVEKLI
-376 IDLFFDGELKI
+376 IDLFFDGELQI
-387 SSDSVL
+387 SSETVL

-405 KKSLLEV
+405 KKDLIEV
-412 NESLKKKVFLDLIEV
+412 NESLNKKVFLDLIEV
-427 DLENVIGHISEITG
+427 DLENVIAHISEITG
-441 TITTEDIL
+441 AITTEDIL

-455 FCIGKYK
+455 FCIGK
-462 ATI
+462 

>member
-26 SGDDSIN
+26 SGEDSIN
-33 IIDKIFKSASGKKM
+33 IIDKIFVAASKIKM
-47 AEAENRKFLYGH
+47 KDAENRKFMYGH
-59 IVDGDKQ
+59 IYDADKK

-134 AVIDMIKAKTDLSF
+134 AVIDLIKAKTDISF
-148 DMGLNQLSGAL
+148 DLGLNQLSGAL

-193 HDLIERSNKILDKM
+193 NDLLDRSKKILDKI
-207 DNLLDNSKNSR
+207 DNLLENSKNSR

-249 IVTDIAGTTRDI
+249 IVTDIAGTTRDV

-275 TDTAGIRETDDEVER
+275 SDTAGIRETDDEVEK

-299 LKEADLVIAIFD
+299 LKDADLVIAIFD
-311 ISREFDK
+311 LSRDFDE
-318 DDEEILN
+318 DDKEILK
-325 LIKDKKHITI
+325 LIENKKHIII

-345 SDEEIEKYFKDDY
+345 SDEEIEKYFEDDY

-365 NESVKKIENLI
+365 NESVMKVEKLI
-376 IDLFFDGELKI
+376 IDLFFDGELQI
-387 SSDSVL
+387 SSDTVL

-405 KKSLLEV
+405 KKELLEV
-412 NESLKKKVFLDLIEV
+412 NESLNKRVFLDLIEV
-427 DLENVIGHISEITG
+427 DLENVIAHISEITG

-455 FCIGKYK
+455 FCIGK
-462 ATI
+462 

>member
-26 SGDDSIN
+26 SGDDSVN
-33 IIDKIFKSASGKKM
+33 IIDEIFKSTSGKKM

-275 TDTAGIRETDDEVER
+275 TDTAGIRETDDEVEK

-335 LNKDDLEQKI
+335 LNKDDLDQKI
-345 SDEEIEKYFKDDY
+345 SDEEIKEYFKDDY

-376 IDLFFDGELKI
+376 IDLFFDGELQI

-405 KKSLLEV
+405 KKALLEV
-412 NESLKKKVFLDLIEV
+412 NESLKQKVFLDLIEV

-455 FCIGKYK
+455 FCIGK
-462 ATI
+462 

>member
-33 IIDKIFKSASGKKM
+33 IIDKIFVSASKVKM

-59 IVDGDKQ
+59 ICDGDKK

-77 PHSYT
+77 SHSYT

-134 AVIDMIKAKTDLSF
+134 AVIDLIKAKTDISF
-148 DMGLNQLSGAL
+148 DLGLNQLGGAL

-193 HDLIERSNKILDKM
+193 NDLLDRSNKILEKM
-207 DNLLDNSKNSR
+207 DKLLENSKNSR

-249 IVTDIAGTTRDI
+249 IVTDIAGTTRDV

-275 TDTAGIRETDDEVER
+275 SDTAGIRETEDEVEK

-299 LKEADLVIAIFD
+299 LKDADLVIAIFD
-311 ISREFDK
+311 ISRDFDQ
-318 DDEEILN
+318 DDKEILK
-325 LIKDKKHITI
+325 LIENKKHIII

-345 SDEEIEKYFKDDY
+345 SDDEIEKYFKDDY

-365 NESVKKIENLI
+365 NESVMKVEKLI
-376 IDLFFDGELKI
+376 I
-387 SSDSVL
+387 L
-393 SNLRHINALKEA
+393 SLIHI
-405 KKSLLEV
+405 
-412 NESLKKKVFLDLIEV
+412 
-427 DLENVIGHISEITG
+427 
-441 TITTEDIL
+441 
-449 DRVFSD
+449 
-455 FCIGKYK
+455 
-462 ATI
+462 

>member
-1 MGNLNDTIAAISTAI
+1 M
-16 GEAGIAIVRM
+16 
-26 SGDDSIN
+26 
-33 IIDKIFKSASGKKM
+33 
-47 AEAENRKFLYGH
+47 
-59 IVDGDKQ
+59 
-66 IDEVLVVKMKG
+66 
-77 PHSYT
+77 
-82 AEDIVEIHCH
+82 
-92 GGVVSVKR
+92 
-100 ILNLILSKGARL
+100 
-112 AEKGE
+112 
-117 FTKRG
+117 
-122 FLNGRIDLTQAE
+122 
-134 AVIDMIKAKTDLSF
+134 
-148 DMGLNQLSGAL
+148 
-159 SEVLNKLKDE
+159 
-169 LVSMQAL
+169 
-176 IVANIDF
+176 
-183 PDEDIEDAAY
+183 
-193 HDLIERSNKILDKM
+193 
-207 DNLLDNSKNSR
+207 
-218 LLRDGINTVI
+218 
-228 LGKPNVGKSSLLNGL
+228 
-243 LKYDRA
+243 
-249 IVTDIAGTTRDI
+249 
-261 IEDYINLDGVLLKI
+261 KI
-275 TDTAGIRETDDEVER
+275 TDTAGIRETDDEVEK

-376 IDLFFDGELKI
+376 IDLFFDGELQI
-387 SSDSVL
+387 SSDSIL

-455 FCIGKYK
+455 FCIGK
-462 ATI
+462 

>member
-33 IIDKIFKSASGKKM
+33 IIDKIFVSASKVKM
-47 AEAENRKFLYGH
+47 SEAENRKFLYGH
-59 IVDGDKQ
+59 ICDGDKK

-134 AVIDMIKAKTDLSF
+134 AVIDLIKAKTDISF
-148 DMGLNQLSGAL
+148 DLGLNQLGGAL

-193 HDLIERSNKILDKM
+193 NDLLERSNKILKKM
-207 DNLLDNSKNSR
+207 DKLLENSKNSR

-249 IVTDIAGTTRDI
+249 IVTDIAGTTRDV

-275 TDTAGIRETDDEVER
+275 SDTAGIRETEDEVEK

-299 LKEADLVIAIFD
+299 LKDADLVIAIFD
-311 ISREFDK
+311 ISRDFDQ
-318 DDEEILN
+318 DDKEILK
-325 LIKDKKHITI
+325 LIENKKHIII

-345 SDEEIEKYFKDDY
+345 YDDEIEKYFKDDY

-365 NESVKKIENLI
+365 NESVMKVEKLI
-376 IDLFFDGELKI
+376 IDLFFDGELQI
-387 SSDSVL
+387 SSDTVL
-393 SNLRHINALKEA
+393 SNLRHINALREA
-405 KKSLLEV
+405 KKELLEV
-412 NESLKKKVFLDLIEV
+412 NESLNKRVFLDLIEV
-427 DLENVIGHISEITG
+427 DLENVIAHISEITG

-455 FCIGKYK
+455 FCIGK
-462 ATI
+462 

>member
-33 IIDKIFKSASGKKM
+33 IIDKIFVSASGTKM

-59 IVDGDKQ
+59 ICDGDKK

-134 AVIDMIKAKTDLSF
+134 AVIDLIKAKTDISF
-148 DMGLNQLSGAL
+148 DLGLNQLGGAL

-193 HDLIERSNKILDKM
+193 NDLLDRSNKILEKM
-207 DNLLDNSKNSR
+207 DKLLENSKNSR

-249 IVTDIAGTTRDI
+249 IVTDIAGTTRDV

-275 TDTAGIRETDDEVER
+275 SDTAGIRETEDEVEK

-299 LKEADLVIAIFD
+299 LKDADLVIAIFD
-311 ISREFDK
+311 ISRDFDQ
-318 DDEEILN
+318 DDKEILK
-325 LIKDKKHITI
+325 LIENKKHIII

-345 SDEEIEKYFKDDY
+345 SDDEIEKYFKDDY

-365 NESVKKIENLI
+365 NESIMKVEKLI
-376 IDLFFDGELKI
+376 IDLFFDGELQI
-387 SSDSVL
+387 SSDTVL
-393 SNLRHINALKEA
+393 SNLRHINALREA
-405 KKSLLEV
+405 KKELLEV
-412 NESLKKKVFLDLIEV
+412 NESLNKRVFLDLIEV
-427 DLENVIGHISEITG
+427 DLENVIAHISEITG

-449 DRVFSD
+449 DRVFSE
-455 FCIGKYK
+455 FCIGK
-462 ATI
+462 